1 MIPNT
6 IWKTQPKEKSC
17 HDSEQLNFGT
27 QFYQQ
32 QKTLELRIEC
42 GEQLSCVIT
51 NNLYKEFN

>member
-27 QFYQQ
+27 QFYQKKNFGTQ
-32 QKTLELRIEC
+32 NRMAIRC
-42 GEQLSCVIT
+42 D
-51 NNLYKEFN
+51 N

>member
-27 QFYQQ
+27 QSYP
-32 QKTLELRIEC
+32 KKKPLELRIEWLL
-42 GEQLSCVIT
+42 GVIT
-51 NNLYKEFN
+51 NNLFKKFN